1 MKVIFLDVDGVL
13 NTQFSESRCC
23 GFIGI
28 DDSKVKLLKEI
39 VDATGAKII
48 LSSSWRY
55 GWERDEE
62 SCDQLAIYMN
72 KKLANRQLHILD
84 KTKEYMKSDDKNV
97 KYCDRGSE
105 IKEWLSRHPNIDK
118 WVVLDDDIF
127 DDYEREGIM
136 PHLVKTS
143 FYDDL
148 GGLQRWSVDNAIKI
162 LNGEK

>member
-13 NTQFSESRCC
+13 NTQFSKSRCG

-39 VDATGAKII
+39 VEATGAKII

-72 KKLANRQLHILD
+72 KKLANRLLHILD
-84 KTKEYMKSDDKNV
+84 KTKKYVKSDDKNI

-105 IKEWLSRHPNIDK
+105 IKEWLSRHPNVDK

-148 GGLQRWSVDNAIKI
+148 GGLQRWSVDSAIKI
-162 LNGEK
+162 LNGEE